1 MNRFEKIVLT
11 IFFIELFVGGGGRL
25 IDFGILSIRQV
36 LFLLIILMLVIRI
49 VKERAFLDKSI
60 NTFIR
65 FNPVTIGIYALL
77 AWFVAS
83 AAIGF
88 VNGHPLSI
96 IVMDFFRV
104 SFFLAY
110 FPLAYYISKERFPKE
125 RIISILKYSA
135 VIVSIFTISVSLLG
149 KTVFNDNFVPFY
161 NFMNYIMN
169 DDLFFRPSKSVF
181 YKSHFFVLIGL
192 IIALNDLLNKK
203 YTKLDIVLVVFGT
216 ISIIWS
222 ETRGF
227 LLAFMASLLMI
238 ILLDAKLVT
247 DPYKKFVGKL
257 KNLFQT
263 KWFVKKVSILLVIM
277 FIVPFLYKYMTLERF
292 QEEVVVENKYS
303 QDEKQQTSKH
313 QEKPEIND
321 VSVNS
326 RLDFMLDS
334 KAILLNNP
342 VNFVF
347 GSGYGTEIA
356 GRLDGIEMSFLDI
369 LVEQGLIGLATWLF
383 LCILVFYNYYA
394 GYKKGKKLGT
404 LEISFMAA
412 FFGLLLVTNINPFI
426 NNSIGIC
433 FFLLILILSQEWKES
448 TLNGEGL

>member
-1 MNRFEKIVLT
+1 MNKFEKIVLT
-11 IFFIELFVGGGGRL
+11 IFFIEVFVGGGGRL

-49 VKERAFLDKSI
+49 VKERAFLDKGI

-77 AWFVAS
+77 VWFVAS

-88 VNGHPLSI
+88 VNGHPVSI

-104 SFFLAY
+104 SFFLVY

-135 VIVSIFTISVSLLG
+135 VAVSIFTIAISILG
-149 KTVFNDNFVPFY
+149 KTIFSGNFNSFY
-161 NFMNYIMN
+161 DFMNFIMN
-169 DDLFFRPSKSVF
+169 DDLFFRPSRSVF
-181 YKSHFFVLIGL
+181 YKSHFFVFIGL
-192 IIALNDLLNKK
+192 IISLNDVLNKK
-203 YTKLDIVLVVFGT
+203 YTKVDVALVVFGS

-227 LLAFMASLLMI
+227 LIAIIASLLMI

-247 DPYKKFVGKL
+247 DIYKKLSEKFK
-257 KNLFQT
+257 KLFQT
-263 KWFVKKVSILLVIM
+263 KWFLKKASVLILIM
-277 FIVPFLYKYMTLERF
+277 ILVPFLYKYMTLERF
-292 QEEVVVENKYS
+292 QIGTESHYS
-303 QDEKQQTSKH
+303 QNEKQSKNNRDN
-313 QEKPEIND
+313 KIND

-326 RLDFMLDS
+326 RLEFLLDS
-334 KAILLNNP
+334 KVILFDNP
-342 VNFVF
+342 ANFVF

-383 LCILVFYNYYA
+383 LCLLVFYNYYS
-394 GYKKGKKLGT
+394 GYKKGRKLGT

-412 FFGLLLVTNINPFI
+412 FIGLLLVTNINPFI
-426 NNSIGIC
+426 NNSIGIT
-433 FFLLILILSQEWKES
+433 FFLVILILSQEWKES
-448 TLNGEGL
+448 TMNGEGI